1 MKFDKSKLP
10 SRHVSVGVKSAA
22 HRSMYYAM
30 GLKKEDIENCSHLIL
45 PGVGAY
51 KTTINYLTKKKLINT
66 IKNVAKKKP
75 VLGICLGMQL
85 LFDYST
91 EHGKTKGLGLIK
103 GSVKK
108 FDFKENQIKIP
119 NIGWNKIDFQKQNL
133 LFKNLNG
140 LVEVYFVHSY
150 HMDCHDKTNIIAT
163 TKYGHQITAAVNKD
177 NIYGTQFHPE
187 KSQDLGLQILENF
200 IFSWLN
206 KINGDNITKIRG
218 FNIL

>member
-1 MKFDKSKLP
+1 M
-10 SRHVSVGVKSAA
+10 
-22 HRSMYYAM
+22 
-30 GLKKEDIENCSHLIL
+30 
-45 PGVGAY
+45 
-51 KTTINYLTKKKLINT
+51 
-66 IKNVAKKKP
+66 AKK
-75 VLGICLGMQL
+75 GFEGGE
-85 LFDYST
+85 F
-91 EHGKTKGLGLIK
+91 KGLGWFDA
-103 GSVKK
+103 SV
-108 FDFKENQIKIP
+108 IKIKTKDQNIKVP

-200 IFSWLN
+200 L
-206 KINGDNITKIRG
+206 
-218 FNIL
+218 IL